1 MGSSVANQA
10 QHSADLAAALGR
22 PVPSCRRIAVT
33 SIRGGA
39 GKSTVTALVADA
51 IRAYRQDRT
60 IAIDADPGL
69 GSLPMRL
76 GVTSTRS
83 VRDLAAAR
91 SRSWEEM
98 SAFLARTPQGL
109 WALSGTSGG
118 QVGEELDYT
127 VFDRGVGRLS
137 RYFAASVVDCGA
149 GLVSGLQRSI
159 LRSAHAQ
166 VFVAPGTSDGAL
178 SARSALDWFVEN
190 GLESLLMRTVIVLVA
205 HTPHPDTDLERAR
218 QWLAAGGLRVEI
230 MPYDRHL
237 ATGAVIDADRIGG
250 ASRTVALQVAA
261 QVFAH
266 SLTWTR
272 T

>member
-1 MGSSVANQA
+1 M
-10 QHSADLAAALGR
+10 
-22 PVPSCRRIAVT
+22 T

-39 GKSTVTALVADA
+39 GKSTVTAHVSDA
-51 IRAYRQDRT
+51 IRAYRQDRI

-69 GSLPMRL
+69 GSLPLRL
-76 GVTSTRS
+76 GVTSSRS
-83 VRDLAAAR
+83 VWDLAAAR
-91 SRSWEEM
+91 PQSWEEM

-109 WALSGTSGG
+109 WALLGTSGG
-118 QVGEELDYT
+118 QVGQELDST
-127 VFDRGVGRLS
+127 VFERGAGRLS

-149 GLVSGLQRSI
+149 GLVSGLQRS
-159 LRSAHAQ
+159 LLSSAHAQ
-166 VFVAPGTSDGAL
+166 VFVVPGTSDGAL
-178 SARSALDWFVEN
+178 SARSALDWFADN
-190 GLESLLMRTVIVLVA
+190 GLGSLLTRTVIVLVA

-218 QWLAAGGLRVEI
+218 QWLAASGLRVEI

-237 ATGAVIDADRIGG
+237 ATGAVIDASRIGV

-261 QVFAH
+261 QVFTN